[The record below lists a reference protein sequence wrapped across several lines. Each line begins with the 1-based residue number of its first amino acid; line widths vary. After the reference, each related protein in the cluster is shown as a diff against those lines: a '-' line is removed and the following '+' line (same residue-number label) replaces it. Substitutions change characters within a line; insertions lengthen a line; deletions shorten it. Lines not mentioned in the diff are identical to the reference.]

1 MGCQHSSRAMR
12 GTRLSALMQH
22 GPWSFMV
29 VHGRFGDGF
38 GKTRPAPGTTEK
50 HRTLGKFG
58 LSNLVPVG
66 TQQV

>member
-1 MGCQHSSRAMR
+1 MVCQHSSRAMR

-29 VHGRFGDGF
+29 VLEMALER
-38 GKTRPAPGTTEK
+38 
-50 HRTLGKFG
+50 LGQRQEPQRNIG
-58 LSNLVPVG
+58 HWESSACQILSQLA

>member
-38 GKTRPAPGTTEK
+38 GR
-50 HRTLGKFG
+50 LGQRQE
-58 LSNLVPVG
+58 
-66 TQQV
+66 T

>member
-1 MGCQHSSRAMR
+1 
-12 GTRLSALMQH
+12 
-22 GPWSFMV
+22 MV

-66 TQQV
+66 HATGLSALPAQRSRRGRLGRLGPLQA